1 MEKLLRE
8 WFKAVSNALFYE
20 ATGFCAPRGT
30 RRRALHLAR
39 MEQQRAQRLE
49 KIIRRR
55 YSVDPV
61 EMLRNGEIK

>member
-1 MEKLLRE
+1 MEKLLQQ
-8 WFKAVSNALFYE
+8 WAKAVSNALFYE

-49 KIIRRR
+49 RILRKRYGVNPHEALRRGGI
-55 YSVDPV
+55 
-61 EMLRNGEIK
+61 E